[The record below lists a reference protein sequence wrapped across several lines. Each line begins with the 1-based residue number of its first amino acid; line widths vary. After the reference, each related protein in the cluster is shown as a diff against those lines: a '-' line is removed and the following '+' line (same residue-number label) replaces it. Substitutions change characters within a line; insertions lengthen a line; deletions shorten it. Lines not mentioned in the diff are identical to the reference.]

1 MKRVLAAVLALVM
14 ILGSV
19 PLAAFAS
26 ETGSGT
32 SSTGTALNGPLSL
45 PDASAA
51 SSGFAGGDT
60 TDDST
65 ESTEPSED
73 LTKFEPSSTPF
84 SQEEAASGYAAG
96 DQVTFIVVVDEKPLL
111 ATYSVEDIA
120 DQTAAVVSSEA
131 QQTQALE
138 TVKALAEDA
147 LDDYEMG
154 FDYTISTTGFS
165 VTTDY
170 ANKAELED
178 LPGVKSVYV
187 APPSTCPRTARRPT
201 TPPTPIMPPP

>member
-26 ETGSGT
+26 ETSADT
-32 SSTGTALNGPLSL
+32 SSTGSALNGPLSL

-51 SSGFAGGDT
+51 SSGFADGGDT
-60 TDDST
+60 PDDST
-65 ESTEPSED
+65 ESTTASED
-73 LTKFEPSSTPF
+73 LTKFEPASTPF
-84 SQEEAASGYAAG
+84 SQEEAASGYEAG
-96 DQVTFIVVVDEKPLL
+96 DQVTFIVVVDAQPLL

-131 QQTQALE
+131 RQTQTLDA
-138 TVKALAEDA
+138 VKALAEDA
-147 LDDYEMG
+147 LDECEMG
-154 FDYTISTTGFS
+154 YDYTISTTGFS

-170 ANKAELED
+170 ANKAELEA
-178 LPGVKSVYV
+178 LPGVKSV
-187 APPSTCPRTARRPT
+187 
-201 TPPTPIMPPP
+201 

>member
-60 TDDST
+60 TQVPAGKPRHRPG
-65 ESTEPSED
+65 EIGR
-73 LTKFEPSSTPF
+73 
-84 SQEEAASGYAAG
+84 ASCRER
-96 DQVTFIVVVDEKPLL
+96 V
-111 ATYSVEDIA
+111 
-120 DQTAAVVSSEA
+120 
-131 QQTQALE
+131 
-138 TVKALAEDA
+138 
-147 LDDYEMG
+147 
-154 FDYTISTTGFS
+154 
-165 VTTDY
+165 
-170 ANKAELED
+170 
-178 LPGVKSVYV
+178 
-187 APPSTCPRTARRPT
+187 
-201 TPPTPIMPPP
+201 

>member
-60 TDDST
+60 TQV
-65 ESTEPSED
+65 P
-73 LTKFEPSSTPF
+73 
-84 SQEEAASGYAAG
+84 AG
-96 DQVTFIVVVDEKPLL
+96 KPRHLSL
-111 ATYSVEDIA
+111 IH
-120 DQTAAVVSSEA
+120 
-131 QQTQALE
+131 
-138 TVKALAEDA
+138 
-147 LDDYEMG
+147 
-154 FDYTISTTGFS
+154 I
-165 VTTDY
+165 
-170 ANKAELED
+170 
-178 LPGVKSVYV
+178 
-187 APPSTCPRTARRPT
+187 
-201 TPPTPIMPPP
+201 